1 MPLREDL
8 LTPIA
13 GDNPAGDN
21 LYYDKVFDQIK
32 EARREDADDLPEGDW
47 ERSAKKK
54 ADPRAV
60 VKLAG
65 DALATR
71 SKDLRLAGWL
81 IEAQVKMEGF
91 AVLVP
96 SIQLLQSLQENFWPT
111 IHPEIEDGNDLELR
125 MIAVE

>member
-13 GDNPAGDN
+13 GENPSGAD

-32 EARREDADDLPEGDW
+32 EARREDDESLPEGDMVL
-47 ERSAKKK
+47 AQKKK
-54 ADPRAV
+54 ADHRAV

-81 IEAQVKMEGF
+81 VESQMRIDGLK
-91 AVLVP
+91 VLAP
-96 SIQLLQSLQENFWPT
+96 SVELLLALQQTFWPT
-111 IHPEIEDGNDLELR
+111 LHPMIEDGNDL
-125 MIAVE
+125 